1 MYCLVD
7 NTGNIVKIKQNSKIS
22 FDKLEDLIKEVKT
35 SKLYRECEYSFN
47 HNYKV
52 CEVKTTDIGYKF
64 EIPEP
69 QRVSNKVNKTNFVK
83 SVKTWLKFDT
93 DTPFG
98 YKFNNDIIIKIT
110 RENSKLYSVW
120 ANNLSYTSKLDETQM
135 VCKDYA
141 LLLENIT
148 RTELTSC
155 LAQVFTYVKENIEG
169 LDDWVYYCLQNL
181 DTNDKPKITI
191 CHKSDWDKVK
201 NREITML

>member
-47 HNYKV
+47 YNYKV
-52 CEVKTTDIGYKF
+52 CEVKTTDIRYKF

-93 DTPFG
+93 DIPFE
-98 YKFNNDIIIKIT
+98 YKFNNDIFIKIT
-110 RENSKLYSVW
+110 RNNYKLYSIW
-120 ANNLSYTSKLDETQM
+120 ANNLSYTSKFGKTQM

-141 LLLENIT
+141 LLLGNIT
-148 RTELTSC
+148 RTELTSR
-155 LAQVFTYVKENIEG
+155 LASIFTFVKENVEG
-169 LDDWVYYCLQNL
+169 LDD
-181 DTNDKPKITI
+181 
-191 CHKSDWDKVK
+191 
-201 NREITML
+201 